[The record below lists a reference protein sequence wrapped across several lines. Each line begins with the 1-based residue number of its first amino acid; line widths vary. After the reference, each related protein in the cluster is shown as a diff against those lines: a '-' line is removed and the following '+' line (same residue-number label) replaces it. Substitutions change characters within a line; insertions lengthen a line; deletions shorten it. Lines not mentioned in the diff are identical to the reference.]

1 MIMSK
6 KLVIILAVILFLAA
20 AVEFIVILFLG
31 ASKLNLTTGE
41 NSVVVIRIDDVI
53 YDAKKFTDRIDLY
66 KDRDDVKA
74 VVLRIETPG
83 GTVAASQE
91 LTSAVIRLREK
102 GKIVVSSI
110 GNVGASGGYYV
121 ASQSDIIV
129 ANAGSITGSIGVLM
143 EHFDIKQL
151 ADKLGIRF
159 DAITSGP
166 MKDAGTYTRPMKPE
180 ERAVLELV
188 IKDAY
193 RQFFETVIDGRREA
207 IANSVGAPADDTAA
221 VESALKR
228 IADGRIFTGAQAVEF
243 GLADEIGDIDDAI
256 EIASKKAGIKGEINV
271 INDNPES
278 AWKEFKDAFG
288 MAGKVFSNPSTMF
301 VSTGGL
307 WYLYR

>member
-1 MIMSK
+1 MSK

-20 AVEFIVILFLG
+20 AVEFIVILFFG

-228 IADGRIFTGAQAVEF
+228 IADGSGTSIQEVNKLMKQFDQTSKMMHMMGDKKKMAQ
-243 GLADEIGDIDDAI
+243 LMK
-256 EIASKKAGIKGEINV
+256 SMPKQ
-271 INDNPES
+271 
-278 AWKEFKDAFG
+278 
-288 MAGKVFSNPSTMF
+288 
-301 VSTGGL
+301 
-307 WYLYR
+307 R